1 MFPALG
7 GMLSHYAALD
17 SQVQGGVMRF
27 IVENCLCPFQKE
39 KVFEVALKNSKFF
52 VVV

>member
-17 SQVQGGVMRF
+17 SRVQVGVMRF
-27 IVENCLCPFQKE
+27 IVETFQKE